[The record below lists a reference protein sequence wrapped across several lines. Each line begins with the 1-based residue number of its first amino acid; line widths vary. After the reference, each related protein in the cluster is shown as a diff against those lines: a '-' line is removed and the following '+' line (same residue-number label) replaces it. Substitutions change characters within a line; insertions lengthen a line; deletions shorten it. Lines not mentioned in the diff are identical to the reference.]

1 MNDGFANARINSGT
15 KASISYNGITRIPSG
30 IWSRLYGCASRW
42 AAINNGAHDGLL
54 LIACTYTTIGPPT
67 HFFCHGQKRDNLIR
81 ASQRA
86 RGATKNVVKIGSVIS
101 EFKKR
106 DCEIYASIGPQFEDS
121 HSLRTLTF
129 QNGLHYHNFD
139 FSRLISS
146 HFCTSHRN
154 LARFS

>member
-1 MNDGFANARINSGT
+1 MGVPVGELQSTMAPTTDYCLSHAPIR
-15 KASISYNGITRIPSG
+15 
-30 IWSRLYGCASRW
+30 RL
-42 AAINNGAHDGLL
+42 GLRH
-54 LIACTYTTIGPPT
+54 I
-67 HFFCHGQKRDNLIR
+67 FFCHGQKRDNLIR